1 VTVLV
6 ALERAAVG
14 YGGRP
19 ILRGVDLSVSQGD
32 FLAVVGPN
40 GGGKT
45 TALLTLLGALPLIEG
60 RLVRP
65 RPVRVGYVP
74 QRDHVDAVWPFTAGE
89 VALMGRVP
97 SLGPFRRPGRADRER
112 VREALARVGV
122 DHLAGRAYGELSGG
136 QRQRTLIARA
146 LAADPELLALDE
158 PTNGM
163 DPAAELATMDLL
175 RELQRATRSL
185 SIVMVSHR
193 LENVANYARALAF
206 VDKDKSLFRVGTLDE
221 MLRPDALGALY
232 GRTVAVRVEN
242 GRRFVYPTSEG
253 GGNGEA
259 RTGGAAPG
267 GEARSDD
274 AAPGEGGRP

>member
-1 VTVLV
+1 MSTLV
-6 ALERAAVG
+6 ALDRAAVG

-19 ILRGVDLSVSQGD
+19 ILAAVDLVVAPRD

-45 TALLTLLGALPLIEG
+45 TVLLSLLGALPLMGG

-65 RPVRVGYVP
+65 RPLRVGYVP
-74 QRDHVDAVWPFTAGE
+74 QRDHVDAIWPFTAGE

-97 SLGPFRRPGRADRER
+97 AMGPFRRPDGADHDKVRA
-112 VREALARVGV
+112 ALARVGIEQ
-122 DHLAGRAYGELSGG
+122 LAGKAYGEMSGG

-175 RELQRATRSL
+175 RELHGGGKLA
-185 SIVMVSHR
+185 IVMVSHR
-193 LENVANYARALAF
+193 LENVANYASTLAF
-206 VDKDKSLFRVGTLDE
+206 VDKDKSLFRVGPLDE
-221 MLRPDALGALY
+221 MLRPEALGALY
-232 GRTVAVRVEN
+232 GRTVAVRQEN
-242 GRRFVYPTSEG
+242 GRRFVYPTSAAEGNG
-253 GGNGEA
+253 GG
-259 RTGGAAPG
+259 R
-267 GEARSDD
+267 
-274 AAPGEGGRP
+274 GRG